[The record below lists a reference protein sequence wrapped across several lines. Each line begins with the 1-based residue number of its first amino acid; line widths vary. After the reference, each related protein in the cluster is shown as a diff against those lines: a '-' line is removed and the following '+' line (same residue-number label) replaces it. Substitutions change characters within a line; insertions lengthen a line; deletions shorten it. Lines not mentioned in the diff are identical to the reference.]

1 MRYLKGMLLVIVLWY
16 LIGIFVS
23 SPIIPLPHSVL
34 EYLILHAAEHRM
46 IQHLF
51 TSLYRILG
59 GLSIGLF
66 LGTLGGLLIGRTKA
80 LDAVISPVLYLLYPL
95 PKIAFLPVFMVLFG
109 IGDVSKMM
117 LIATIVFFPAAVS
130 VRDGVQQIALQYLLL
145 AKAYHLSAR
154 QTFSDIIWPAVL
166 PAIFSSIRIT
176 LGISLSVLFIN
187 ESYAASHGLGY
198 AIMNSWIM
206 AQYTAM
212 YAGIVVLSML
222 GLTLYSIT
230 DLIEKKFV
238 HTEREH

>member
-1 MRYLKGMLLVIVLWY
+1 MRYLKGMFLVIVLWY
-16 LIGIFVS
+16 LIGALVS
-23 SPIIPLPHSVL
+23 SPIIPLPDKVL
-34 EYLILHAAEHRM
+34 SYLLLHADEHRM
-46 IQHLF
+46 GHHLL

-59 GLSIGLF
+59 GLSIGLL
-66 LGTLGGLLIGRTKA
+66 LGTTGGLLIGRTRA

-109 IGDVSKMM
+109 IGDLSKMM

-130 VRDGVQQIALQYLLL
+130 VRDGVQHIAPQYLLL
-145 AKAYHLSAR
+145 ARAYHLSAR
-154 QTFSDIIWPAVL
+154 QTFSDIVWPAVL
-166 PAIFSSIRIT
+166 PSLFSSIRIT

-212 YAGIVVLSML
+212 YAGIVILSLL
-222 GLTLYSIT
+222 GLTLYSVT
-230 DLIEKKFV
+230 DLIEKQV
-238 HTEREH
+238 THTDH